1 MDSVTFFNLLSI
13 IGVLSLMLVTGYLCR
28 RLGII
33 DEAAS
38 KRLSKLIITVG
49 QPMMIIGALI
59 SKEFSWELFRA
70 GLLYMLIGFLLHP
83 AMALV
88 AYLASPLFE
97 GGSRRGISI
106 FSIIF
111 NNCGFIGLP
120 ILNAIFPGRGAFYG
134 AFFLIGFHVYIW
146 TLGIWILSRDS
157 DNVKLTP
164 KKAIVNFGTIPCALG
179 LVLYLLKGLLIKA
192 ELDIPTFVIDFT
204 NHLGNL
210 CLPISL
216 LIIGALLATQDM
228 KKMLCSWKL
237 YFFNFVKLI
246 IVPLV
251 ICFGAKLVTLG
262 MEDPAP
268 IILFCTVIAAMPSAT
283 TVAMLSEMYDLDSP
297 YAAQVV
303 GTTSLFSL
311 ATLPLM
317 YFLADLVARL

>member
-13 IGVLSLMLVTGYLCR
+13 IGILFLMLITGYICR

-59 SKEFSWELFRA
+59 SKEFSWELLRA

-83 AMALV
+83 AMAVV

-120 ILNAIFPGRGAFYG
+120 ILNAIFPGQGAFYG

-146 TLGIWILSRDS
+146 TLGIWILSKDS
-157 DNVKLTP
+157 ENVKLTP
-164 KKAIVNFGTIPCALG
+164 KKAIFNFGTIPCAIG
-179 LVLYLLKGLLIKA
+179 LVLYMLKAILP
-192 ELDIPTFVIDFT
+192 IPTFVVDFT

-228 KKMLCSWKL
+228 KKMLGSWRL

-246 IVPLV
+246 VVPLV

-262 MEDPAP
+262 MENPAP

-283 TVAMLSEMYDLDSP
+283 TVAMLSEMYNLDSP

-303 GTTSLFSL
+303 GTTSMFSL

-317 YFLADLVARL
+317 FFIADLVARL

>member
-13 IGVLSLMLVTGYLCR
+13 IGVLSLMLITGYLCR
-28 RLGII
+28 RLGVI
-33 DEAAS
+33 DEIAS
-38 KRLSKLIITVG
+38 KRLSKLIIDVG

-59 SKEFSWELFRA
+59 SKEFSWELLRA
-70 GLLYMLIGFLLHP
+70 GLIYMLIGFLLHP
-83 AMALV
+83 AMALI

-120 ILNAIFPGRGAFYG
+120 ILNAIFPGQGAFYG

-146 TLGIWILSRDS
+146 TLGLFILSRDS

-164 KKAIVNFGTIPCALG
+164 KKAIFNFGTIPCAIG
-179 LVLYLLKGLLIKA
+179 LALYILKAVLP
-192 ELDIPTFVIDFT
+192 IPTFVIDFT

-228 KKMLCSWKL
+228 RRMLSSWRL

-246 IVPLV
+246 IVPLF
-251 ICFGAKLVTLG
+251 ICLLVKLVTLG
-262 MEDPAP
+262 MEDNYS

-283 TVAMLSEMYDLDSP
+283 TVAMLSELYDLDSP

-311 ATLPLM
+311 ATLPLL
-317 YFLADLVARL
+317 YFIADLVARL

>member
-13 IGVLSLMLVTGYLCR
+13 IGILFLMLITGYICR

-33 DEAAS
+33 DDVAS

-59 SKEFSWELFRA
+59 SKDFSWELFGA
-70 GLLYMLIGFLLHP
+70 GMIYMLIGFLLHP
-83 AMALV
+83 AMALI
-88 AYLASPLFE
+88 AFIAAPLFP
-97 GGSRRGISI
+97 SAPRRGISI

-146 TLGIWILSRDS
+146 TLGLYILSRDS
-157 DNVKLTP
+157 DNVKLTA
-164 KKAIVNFGTIPCALG
+164 KKAVFNFGTIPCALG
-179 LVLYLLKGLLIKA
+179 LVLYLCKA
-192 ELDIPTFVIDFT
+192 VLPIPTFVVDFT

-228 KKMLCSWKL
+228 RKMLSDWRL

-246 IVPLV
+246 IVPLF
-251 ICFGAKLVTLG
+251 ICLIAKLVTLG
-262 MEDPAP
+262 MEDSHSV
-268 IILFCTVIAAMPSAT
+268 ILFCTVIAAMPSAT

-303 GTTSLFSL
+303 GTTSMFSL

-317 YFLADLVARL
+317 FFIADLVARI

>member
-1 MDSVTFFNLLSI
+1 MDLTTFFDLLSI

-59 SKEFSWELFRA
+59 SKEFSWDLLRA
-70 GLLYMLIGFLLHP
+70 GLIYMLIGFLLHP

-134 AFFLIGFHVYIW
+134 AFFLIGFHIYIW
-146 TLGIWILSRDS
+146 TLGIWILSRDN

-164 KKAIVNFGTIPCALG
+164 KKALVNFGTIPCALG
-179 LVLYLLKGLLIKA
+179 LILYLLKAKLT
-192 ELDIPTFVIDFT
+192 IPTFVVDFT

-228 KKMLCSWKL
+228 RKMLCSWRL

-246 IVPLV
+246 AVPLA
-251 ICFGAKLVTLG
+251 ICFAAKLVTLG
-262 MEDPAP
+262 MDDPAP

-311 ATLPLM
+311 ATLPLL
-317 YFLADLVARL
+317 YFIADLVARI